1 MVVIAAKQGSNMLL
15 FQRACKWGQSWDY
28 KTQNDAFALACLK
41 IERGVTLKVIL
52 GQNSNRC
59 HDQIEPQRGYLG
71 GSIFRVL
78 VRVTVTEKQGSRVL
92 SRIYLLGEKSRAAEG
107 DELPRGSGAFP
118 SPPPNFEM
126 NTRWDAIW
134 CILRHNFEK
143 FYSVCTDFV
152 TSGWFFRYG
161 YCNDNNIFLGGGGSS
176 YPSNTLDRT
185 LGSGFAL
192 QTARTFARS
201 KYPGKKG
208 DPISSRGRKQCVHNK

>member
-118 SPPPNFEM
+118 SPPPRILKWILAEM
-126 NTRWDAIW
+126 QSGAFWDT
-134 CILRHNFEK
+134 ILRN
-143 FYSVCTDFV
+143 V
-152 TSGWFFRYG
+152 TA
-161 YCNDNNIFLGGGGSS
+161 C
-176 YPSNTLDRT
+176 
-185 LGSGFAL
+185 AL
-192 QTARTFARS
+192 T
-201 KYPGKKG
+201 
-208 DPISSRGRKQCVHNK
+208 SSRLDDFSDMDTVMITIFFWGEGEAPTPQIP

>member
-15 FQRACKWGQSWDY
+15 FKRACKWGQSWDY

-59 HDQIEPQRGYLG
+59 HEQIEPQRGYLG

-118 SPPPNFEM
+118 SPPPEFWNEYSLRCNLVHFETQFWEM
-126 NTRWDAIW
+126 LQRVHW
-134 CILRHNFEK
+134 LRH
-143 FYSVCTDFV
+143 V
-152 TSGWFFRYG
+152 WM
-161 YCNDNNIFLGGGGSS
+161 IF
-176 YPSNTLDRT
+176 
-185 LGSGFAL
+185 
-192 QTARTFARS
+192 
-201 KYPGKKG
+201 
-208 DPISSRGRKQCVHNK
+208 PIWIQ